1 MLSKPGGVSS
11 AIIVWEKAKYGAWKS
26 PKTTLYALYDG
37 VLEGGCQGS
46 SPRYEPEFPGVVEP
60 NGQLSNV
67 PECETRIDLPE
78 LRRPNAYHSPE
89 RNQDSR
95 DIGYDELE

>member
-26 PKTTLYALYDG
+26 PKMTLYALHGG
-37 VLEGGCQGS
+37 VLEGGCQGR
-46 SPRYEPEFPGVVEP
+46 SPKYRPEFPGIVEP
-60 NGQLSNV
+60 KAQLSNV
-67 PECETRIDLPE
+67 PGCETHIDLPKF
-78 LRRPNAYHSPE
+78 RRPNTYHSPK
-89 RNQDSR
+89 RNQDSS